1 MEELKS
7 IFGESALTYD
17 QFSEA
22 LNNADKKTINL
33 ANLAKGGYVAK
44 DKFTNKETELTTA
57 QNTIRELQDAVKK
70 FDGVDVD
77 KLRNDMAALQT
88 KYDTDTEDM
97 NIKFG
102 LKLMAVQAKA
112 HDPELVASLFDR
124 STIKRDG
131 DTLLGAKEQ
140 LEKMLTERSYLF
152 ATDDPN
158 GGGGGTRTSTGAA
171 HVPNNKPDFSKMSDA
186 EYYAYIAAQKN
197 K

>member
-44 DKFTNKETELTTA
+44 DKFTTKETELATA
-57 QNTIRELQDAVKK
+57 QNTIRELQDAAKK
-70 FDGVDVD
+70 WDGVDVE
-77 KLRNDMAALQT
+77 KLRGDMAALQT
-88 KYDTDTEDM
+88 KYDSD
-97 NIKFG
+97 
-102 LKLMAVQAKA
+102 LAAAKLDNALNLALMEAKA
-112 HDPELVASLFDR
+112 RDPKLVKALLDMSV
-124 STIKRDG
+124 IKQDG
-131 DTLLGAKEQ
+131 ETLLGLKDQ
-140 LEKMLTERSYLF
+140 LESIVSTHSYLF
-152 ATDDPN
+152 GEDT
-158 GGGGGTRTSTGAA
+158 GEGGTRTSTGAA

>member
-88 KYDTDTEDM
+88 KYDSD
-97 NIKFG
+97 
-102 LKLMAVQAKA
+102 LAAAKLDNALNLALMEAKA
-112 HDPELVASLFDR
+112 RDPKLVKALLDM
-124 STIKRDG
+124 TVIKQDG
-131 DTLLGAKEQ
+131 ETLLGLKDQ
-140 LEKMLTERSYLF
+140 LENIATSHGYLF
-152 ATDDPN
+152 GVEDTGN
-158 GGGGGTRTSTGAA
+158 GGTRTNTGAA
-171 HVPNNKPDFSKMSDA
+171 HVPNNKPDFSKMTDA
-186 EYYAYIAAQKN
+186 EYYAYMAANKN